1 MHRYF
6 LGLLCALLF
15 VVGTAQ
21 AAPDFTAMKKQIICD
36 CPDCGRQ
43 SIDQCASGCAR
54 GKELAADL
62 KKQIGSGKSEEKIF
76 DYFAKTYGEHS
87 LGVPRQQNFWGR
99 MAPIMPFAILLLGL
113 LPITYIMQTRHRKVR
128 QSGGKK
134 MPKAAPPKD
143 ERLDAALKD
152 FDY

>member
-1 MHRYF
+1 MRRLF
-6 LGLLCALLF
+6 WALLCALLF
-15 VVGTAQ
+15 INGTVM

-43 SIDQCASGCAR
+43 TIDQCASGCAR
-54 GKELAADL
+54 GKELATDL
-62 KKQIGSGKSEEKIF
+62 KKQIVVGKAENEIF
-76 DYFAKTYGEHS
+76 EYFAKTYGEQS

-99 MAPIMPFAILLLGL
+99 MAPIMPFAILVLGL

-128 QSGGKK
+128 DIGGKK
-134 MPKAAPPKD
+134 APKVTAADD